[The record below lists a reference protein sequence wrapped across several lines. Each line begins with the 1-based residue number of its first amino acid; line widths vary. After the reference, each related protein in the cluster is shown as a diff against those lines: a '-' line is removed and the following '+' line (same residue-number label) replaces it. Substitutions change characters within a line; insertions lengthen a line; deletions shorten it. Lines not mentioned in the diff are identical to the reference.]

1 MNSGVGNMDKSFD
14 VQIPWLMGDN
24 TELTLDVCDRGL
36 LGSKRH
42 FVRFDLYPVY
52 APSHMKRHHGFWDLP
67 LKYVK
72 RGRTTL
78 TLKQGELIV
87 KDGWRS
93 VRLKPVWKGELDF
106 IGYSMLHVSLW
117 DFSEKPP
124 VQLTVKSSR
133 HVIRPGK
140 RDLPLEHVFLP
151 LTQRCNLKCPMCMRH
166 VPEKW
171 DASDA
176 APEIL
181 QSVLDA
187 SPFVHSVV
195 PGGTGETLLYENL
208 VEVIGEFKRRMPED
222 SQVGFNTN
230 GTLMTEQAASRLV
243 DAGVNW
249 ITFSVD
255 GASKPVYERI
265 RLGSNFEAV
274 TKNIAQTVKY
284 RNTSGRKNL
293 LLQSN
298 YVIQEENVHEIPAF
312 AELAGSLGLD
322 SVTFS
327 HIRDF
332 KSGEFRLFG
341 EEVLRPLFEE
351 AAEVGKRCGLNIVF
365 PRLHPLAEPQCLFMQ
380 AAYLWL
386 SGEVVPC
393 CRMLRG
399 AYPGPIRTFGN
410 VHKESLLDIWN
421 SARYREFRHGVLT
434 RDFPDE
440 CKGCNYATGLL
451 C

>member
-1 MNSGVGNMDKSFD
+1 MRSDTGDMDKSFD
-14 VQIPWLMGDN
+14 VQIPWVIGDDS
-24 TELTLDVCDRGL
+24 ELTLVIHDKRL
-36 LGSKRH
+36 LGSRRH
-42 FVRFDLYPVY
+42 FIRFDFYPVY
-52 APSHMKRHHGFWDLP
+52 APSHMKRHYGFWDLP
-67 LKYVK
+67 LRHVK
-72 RGRTTL
+72 RENTKL
-78 TLKQGELIV
+78 TLKQGVLSM

-93 VRLKPVWKGELDF
+93 IRLKPVWKGDLDF

-117 DFSEKPP
+117 DFSEEPP
-124 VQLTVKSSR
+124 LQLTVKSSR

-176 APEIL
+176 SPEIL

-187 SPFVHSVV
+187 SPFIHSVV

-222 SQVGFNTN
+222 NHVGFNTN
-230 GTLMTEQAASRLV
+230 GTLMTEQAASRLI

-265 RLGSNFEAV
+265 RLGSNFEVV
-274 TKNIAQTVKY
+274 TNNIARTVRR
-284 RNTSGRKNL
+284 RNASGRRNL

-298 YVIQEENVHEIPAF
+298 YVIQEGNVHEIPAF
-312 AELAGSLGLD
+312 ARLAASLGLD

-327 HIRDF
+327 HFRDF
-332 KSGEFRLFG
+332 TRGEFRLLG
-341 EEVLRPLFEE
+341 EKVLRPLFEE
-351 AAEVGKRCGLNIVF
+351 AAEAGRRCGLNIVF
-365 PRLHPLAEPQCLFMQ
+365 PRFHPLAEPQCTFMQ
-380 AAYLWL
+380 TAYLRL

-393 CRMLRG
+393 CRMLEG
-399 AYPGPIRTFGN
+399 AYPGAIRTFGN
-410 VHKESLLDIWN
+410 VRKEPLLDIWN
-421 SARYREFRHGVLT
+421 STEYREFRHKVLT
-434 RDFPDE
+434 ADFPDE
-440 CKGCNYATGLL
+440 CRGCNYATGLL

>member
-1 MNSGVGNMDKSFD
+1 MDKSFD
-14 VQIPWLMGDN
+14 VRVPWLIGDD
-24 TELTLDVCDRGL
+24 TGLMLHIYDRRL

-42 FVRFDLYPVY
+42 FIRFDFYPVY
-52 APSHMKRHHGFWDLP
+52 APSHMKRHYGFWDLP

-72 RGRTTL
+72 REETNL
-78 TLKQGELIV
+78 TLKQGVLCM
-87 KDGWRS
+87 KDGWRT
-93 VRLKPVWKGELDF
+93 VRLNPVWKGGLDF

-117 DFSEKPP
+117 DCSGKPP
-124 VQLTVKSSR
+124 AQLMVKSSQ
-133 HVIRPGK
+133 HVIRPGE

-166 VPEKW
+166 VPENW

-187 SPFVHSVV
+187 GPFIHSVV

-208 VEVIGEFKRRMPED
+208 VGVIEEFKREMPED

-230 GTLMTEQAASRLV
+230 GTLMAERTASRLI
-243 DAGVNW
+243 DTGVNW

-255 GASKPVYERI
+255 GASKPVYEHI
-265 RLGSNFEAV
+265 RVGANFEV
-274 TKNIAQTVKY
+274 VIKNIAHTVRY
-284 RNTSGRKNL
+284 RNASGRKNL

-298 YVIQEENVHEIPAF
+298 YVIQKENIEEIPAF
-312 AELAGSLGLD
+312 ARLAGSLGLD

-327 HIRDF
+327 HMRDF
-332 KSGEFRLFG
+332 KRGEIRLFG

-351 AAEVGKRCGLNIVF
+351 AADAGKRCGLNIVF
-365 PRLHPLAEPQCLFMQ
+365 PRLHPLVEPQCMFMQ

-393 CRMLRG
+393 CRMLEG
-399 AYPGPIRTFGN
+399 AYPGAVRTFGN
-410 VHKESLLDIWN
+410 VNKEPLLDIWN
-421 SARYREFRHGVLT
+421 SEEYREFRHGVLT

>member
-1 MNSGVGNMDKSFD
+1 MDNSFD
-14 VQIPWLMGDN
+14 VQIPWVIGED
-24 TELTLDVCDRGL
+24 TELTLDIYDRRL

-42 FVRFDLYPVY
+42 FVRFDLYPIY

-67 LKYVK
+67 LKHISRERVK
-72 RGRTTL
+72 L
-78 TLKQGELIV
+78 VFKQGELRM
-87 KDGWRS
+87 KNGWS
-93 VRLKPVWKGELDF
+93 TLRLKPVWKGDLEF

-117 DFSEKPP
+117 DFSKEPP
-124 VQLTVKSSR
+124 AQLTAKSSQ

-166 VPEKW
+166 VPKNW
-171 DASDA
+171 NASDA
-176 APEIL
+176 APEIV

-187 SPFVHSVV
+187 SPFLHSVV
-195 PGGTGETLLYENL
+195 PGGTGETLLYGNL
-208 VEVIGEFKRRMPED
+208 IGVIGELKRRMPED
-222 SQVGFNTN
+222 SQIGFNTN
-230 GTLMTEQAASRLV
+230 GTLMTEDTASRLI
-243 DAGVNW
+243 DMGVNW

-255 GASKPVYERI
+255 GATKLTYELI
-265 RLGSNFEAV
+265 RVGADFNVV
-274 TKNIAQTVKY
+274 TENIARTVEY
-284 RNTSGRKNL
+284 RNTSGQKNL

-298 YVIQEENVHEIPAF
+298 YVIQQENVQEIPAF
-312 AELAGSLGLD
+312 ANLAGSLGLD

-327 HIRDF
+327 HLRDF
-332 KSGEFRLFG
+332 RRGEINMRG

-351 AAEVGKRCGLNIVF
+351 AAEIGKRWGMKTVF
-365 PRLHPLAEPQCLFMQ
+365 PRLHPLAEQQCPFMQ

-393 CRMLRG
+393 CRMLEG
-399 AYPGPIRTFGN
+399 AYPGAIRTFGN
-410 VHKESLLDIWN
+410 VHKTPLLDIWN
-421 SARYREFRHGVLT
+421 SAAYREFRHGVLT

>member
-1 MNSGVGNMDKSFD
+1 MISGPDNIGKSFD
-14 VQIPWLMGDN
+14 VHIPWIIEDN
-24 TELTLDVCDRGL
+24 TEITLDIHDRHL
-36 LGSKRH
+36 LGSKKH
-42 FVRFDLYPVY
+42 FIRFDLYPVY
-52 APSHMKRHHGFWDLP
+52 SPSHMKRHHGFWDLP
-67 LKYVK
+67 LKHVK
-72 RGRTTL
+72 SERTKL
-78 TLKQGELIV
+78 TLNGSELIL
-87 KDGWRS
+87 KNRWRS

-117 DFSEKPP
+117 DFLEKPP
-124 VQLTVKSSR
+124 SQLTVKSSQ
-133 HVIRPGK
+133 HVIKSAK

-187 SPFVHSVV
+187 SPFLHSVIL
-195 PGGTGETLLYENL
+195 GGTGETLLYGNL
-208 VEVIGEFKRRMPED
+208 VEVVGEFKRTMPED
-222 SQVGFNTN
+222 SQVGFTTN
-230 GTLMTEQAASRLV
+230 GTLMTEQAASRLI

-265 RLGSNFEAV
+265 RPGANFEV
-274 TKNIAQTVKY
+274 VVKNITHTVKY
-284 RNTSGRKNL
+284 RNASGRRNL

-298 YVIQEENVHEIPAF
+298 FVIQEGNVHEIPAF
-312 AELAGSLGLD
+312 VGLAGSLDLD

-327 HIRDF
+327 HFRDF
-332 KSGEFRLFG
+332 KTGEFRMFR
-341 EEVLRPLFEE
+341 EDVLYPLFEE
-351 AAEVGKRCGLNIVF
+351 AYEAGKRCKLNIVF
-365 PRLHPLAEPQCLFMQ
+365 PRLHPLLEPQCTFMQ
-380 AAYLWL
+380 SAYLWL

-393 CRMLRG
+393 CRMLDG
-399 AYPGPIRTFGN
+399 ASPGVKRTFGN
-410 VHKESLLDIWN
+410 VHKQPLLDIWN
-421 SARYREFRHGVLT
+421 SMDYKNFRHRVLT
-434 RDFPDE
+434 GYFPDE
-440 CKGCNYATGLL
+440 CRGCNYATGLL